1 MFITTNLL
9 AIMPTFPFLDRTGEL
24 QKLRSFVQLKEPSL
38 AIIYGRRRCGKS
50 RLLQQF
56 SNGRDLY
63 FLADKQNAA
72 LQRERLAGDA
82 SKLLDG
88 FDQVRYPSWES
99 ILSLIDRRMPKGA
112 CLILDEFPY
121 LVSTSP
127 ELPSV
132 IQRLLDADKLE
143 NLHLILCG
151 SSQRMMLNLAMGAA
165 EPLYGRCQL
174 ILKVRPLECGWIRKA
189 LGFSSQKAIEA
200 YSILGGTPRYWEL
213 ARNHGSIEA
222 IIKGLILDRD
232 GILHNEMRRLLLD
245 DLKDSS
251 LAISLLALI
260 GKGCHRLSEFAARM
274 ERPATQ
280 LTRPIGNLVELGYIR
295 RETPFGENEKK
306 SRRSLYKID
315 DPYLAF
321 IFRFLEPNRSRLE
334 MGANHQV
341 YDEIERNIP
350 HHVGNIWEDLARA
363 STFRMNIGGIEWQP
377 AKRWWRGSRDRE
389 IDVVCQSVNGEY
401 VLIGEVKWSSVTKAE
416 QILFRLK
423 EKAAQLPVRKGQKLI
438 FALWQKGKAGAKG
451 ELSCISPTMIL
462 DAFSH

>member
-1 MFITTNLL
+1 MFNVLIPLS
-9 AIMPTFPFLDRTGEL
+9 IMPTVKFLNRNDEL
-24 QKLRSFVQLKEPSL
+24 QKLRSFAQWEEPSL

-50 RLLQQF
+50 RLLQEF

-63 FLADKQNAA
+63 FLADKQNAT
-72 LQRERLAGDA
+72 LQRERLAADA
-82 SKLLDG
+82 SRLLHG
-88 FDQVRYPSWES
+88 FGQVRYPSWEIIIS
-99 ILSLIDRRMPKGA
+99 QIDQRMPKGA

-121 LVSTSP
+121 LVGTSP

-132 IQRLLDADKLE
+132 IQRLLDVRILE

-189 LGFSSQKAIEA
+189 LRFDSQKAVEA

-222 IIKGLILDRD
+222 IIQELILDRD
-232 GILHNEMRRLLLD
+232 GTLHNEMRRLLLD

-274 ERPATQ
+274 EKPATH

-295 RETPFGENEKK
+295 REVPYGENEKK
-306 SRRSLYKID
+306 SRRSIYKID

-321 IFRFLEPNRSRLE
+321 IFRYLEPNRSRLE
-334 MGANHQV
+334 IGATHQV
-341 YDEIERNIP
+341 YDEIEGNIP

-363 STFRMNIGGIEWQP
+363 STFRMTIGGMEWQP
-377 AKRWWRGSRDRE
+377 AKRWWRGSHDRE
-389 IDVVCQSVNGEY
+389 IDIVCQSLDGRY
-401 VLIGEVKWSSVTKAE
+401 VLIGEAKWSSVTKAE

-423 EKAAQLPVRKGQKLI
+423 ENATQLPLKKGQKLI
-438 FALWQKGKAGAKG
+438 FALWHKGKAGAKG
-451 ELSCISPTMIL
+451 ELSCISPAKIL

>member
-1 MFITTNLL
+1 MFNIFIIFP
-9 AIMPTFPFLDRTGEL
+9 IMSIFKFLDRTDEL
-24 QKLRSFVQLKEPSL
+24 QKLRSFAQLEEPSL
-38 AIIYGRRRCGKS
+38 AVIYGRRRSGKS

-56 SNGRDLY
+56 SNDRDLF
-63 FLADKQNAA
+63 FLADKQNAN
-72 LQRERLAGDA
+72 LQRERLAADA
-82 SKLLDG
+82 SRFLNG
-88 FDQVRYPSWES
+88 FDQARYPSWES
-99 ILSLIDRRMPKGA
+99 IISQIDRRMPKGA

-121 LVSTSP
+121 LVGTSP

-132 IQRLLDADKLE
+132 IQRLLDIRILE

-189 LGFSSQKAIEA
+189 LRFDSQKAIEA
-200 YSILGGTPRYWEL
+200 YSVLGGTPRYWEL
-213 ARNHGSIEA
+213 ARSYESIEA
-222 IIKGLILDRD
+222 IIKALILDRD

-260 GKGCHRLSEFAARM
+260 GNGCHRLSELAGRM
-274 ERPATQ
+274 GKPATH
-280 LTRPIGNLVELGYIR
+280 LTRPMSNLVELGYIR

-321 IFRFLEPNRSRLE
+321 IFRYLEPNRSRLE
-334 MGANHQV
+334 MGATHQV

-363 STFRMNIGGIEWQP
+363 STFRMTIGGMEWQP

-389 IDVVCQSVNGEY
+389 IDVVCQSVDGEY
-401 VLIGEVKWSSVTKAE
+401 VLIGEAKWSSVTKAE

-423 EKAAQLPVRKGQKLI
+423 ENAAQLPLKKEQKLI
-438 FALWQKGKAGAKG
+438 FALWHKGKAGSKG
-451 ELSCISPTMIL
+451 ELHCIGPARIL
-462 DAFSH
+462 DAFS